1 VSETKAVNPFAMLE
15 GHKNVNLT
23 TFRKSGE
30 PAVTPVW
37 YVVFDGKLYVRTGA
51 SSGKVERI
59 RNDPRVQ
66 LAPST
71 VRGKQAGPTSEG
83 RDRILGSGEKELAQ
97 KALKL
102 LRHRYMSAP
111 IVDLFIRGEESA
123 VLEIASV
130 RT

>member
-1 VSETKAVNPFAMLE
+1 VSETKAVNPFPMLE

-30 PAVTPVW
+30 PVVTPVW
-37 YVVFDGKLYVRTGA
+37 YVVFDGKLYLRTGA
-51 SSGKVERI
+51 NSGKVKRI

-71 VRGKQAGPTSEG
+71 VRGKQVGPTSEG
-83 RDRILGSGEKELAQ
+83 RAGVLGSGEEELSQ

-102 LRHRYMSAP
+102 LRHRYMSTP
-111 IVDLFIRGEESA
+111 IVELFIRGEESA
-123 VLEIASV
+123 IMEIVSV
-130 RT
+130 GT